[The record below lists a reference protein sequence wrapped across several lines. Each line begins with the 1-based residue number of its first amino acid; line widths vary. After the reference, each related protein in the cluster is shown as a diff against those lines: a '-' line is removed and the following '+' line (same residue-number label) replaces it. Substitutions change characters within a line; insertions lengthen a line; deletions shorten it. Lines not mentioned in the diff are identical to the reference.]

1 MCFSVTNKEATD
13 LMIRIAVS
21 TALAGLIALSVAG
34 CAVEVPMKAFRMAP
48 PDATLKDD
56 ARPRPDVKHLSID

>member
-1 MCFSVTNKEATD
+1 
-13 LMIRIAVS
+13 MIRIAVS

-56 ARPRPDVKHLSID
+56 ARPRQDVKHLSAD